1 MCHKH
6 PQLEVQGN
14 QLFLI
19 DHPEAIQ
26 SIPCFPS
33 AFCSRLGAS
42 TPGWILPMG
51 LKHRW
56 LQLTLLVSLANA
68 GWPETINLAGMQRT
82 LSQMSH
88 GKDLIGLGTPRR
100 VRYVGCK
107 SINPPYIIMNEY
119 ES

>member
-6 PQLEVQGN
+6 PHLEVQGN

-19 DHPEAIQ
+19 DHPEAFQ
-26 SIPCFPS
+26 SIPFFPQHLL
-33 AFCSRLGAS
+33 ATTGAS
-42 TPGWILPMG
+42 TPGWILPIAMAMG

-56 LQLTLLVSLANA
+56 LLQLTLLVSLANA

-88 GKDLIGLGTPRR
+88 GKDLIGLGTPR
-100 VRYVGCK
+100 GG
-107 SINPPYIIMNEY
+107 
-119 ES
+119 

>member
-19 DHPEAIQ
+19 DHPKAIQ
-26 SIPCFPS
+26 SIPFFPQHF
-33 AFCSRLGAS
+33 ARDLGRQRRVGFSLA
-42 TPGWILPMG
+42 MG

-88 GKDLIGLGTPRR
+88 GKDLIGLGTPRTR

-107 SINPPYIIMNEY
+107 TAKPT
-119 ES
+119 